1 MDDRLKESMS
11 ALLDDEADELEVRR
25 IVNKSSDDELRALWG
40 RYNKVSDVLSSGRHT
55 YDQISPLDIDISSR
69 ISQAI
74 DDEGKL
80 GLTDVDEEGLRSS
93 VEPKKSL
100 ATFMQWTSVAAILV
114 LSVSIIF
121 NPASDDPSVEG
132 EELIA
137 SVSFEN
143 VEPLTDAGLAVL
155 EEPSLAPEHAR
166 KLNEYMLRHAGNSV
180 TGGRSGL
187 MPLVRVASLSMT
199 AY

>member
-1 MDDRLKESMS
+1 MDERLKESMS

-25 IVNKSSDDELRALWG
+25 IVSKSNDDELKALWG

-74 DDEGKL
+74 DDESEL
-80 GLTDVDEEGLRSS
+80 ELIDADDESYCS
-93 VEPKKSL
+93 PVEPKKSL
-100 ATFMQWTSVAAILV
+100 ATFMQWASLAAVLV

-121 NPASDDPSVEG
+121 NPASEDAGVEG

-137 SVSFEN
+137 SVSFEG
-143 VEPLTDAGLAVL
+143 VESITDAGLSVL
-155 EEPSLAPEHAR
+155 EEPSLEPEHAR